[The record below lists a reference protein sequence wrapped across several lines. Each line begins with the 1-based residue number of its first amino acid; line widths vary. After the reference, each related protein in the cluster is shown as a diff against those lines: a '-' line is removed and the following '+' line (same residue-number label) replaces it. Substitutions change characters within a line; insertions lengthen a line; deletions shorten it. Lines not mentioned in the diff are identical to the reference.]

1 MVYYYFC
8 VVFLLSCS
16 VCKNIKFVEFTNVTT
31 VTQFRIKH
39 TQSHVIGLSTP
50 HIHFSTTHIL
60 KWVHEPLLNFCVF
73 SCYVRRA
80 VEKAKK
86 KSSQNSL
93 VCLFGLGSLYAL
105 TGSTTGKKRSIFFV
119 HEQTR
124 KKKRNVKWISICFFP
139 VVNALVTQKL
149 HVNKLYVS
157 CRAKCFLCK
166 KSFTLFL
173 HTQVSGN
180 PREEC
185 YATIIPPFSPV
196 FPFIVIEKKRIVIS
210 FYS

>member
-1 MVYYYFC
+1 MARKITTADIPQNVRKKSRKVFCGMFYEFVHVHGFGLAWTRLNYYVYVEAEALDGWQFVILHMQQQQKTYFRTYICVETNTHTHKHAVHTYITSINLYAAALLSFSMVYYYFC

-86 KSSQNSL
+86 NPAKTR
-93 VCLFGLGSLYAL
+93 LFA
-105 TGSTTGKKRSIFFV
+105 
-119 HEQTR
+119 
-124 KKKRNVKWISICFFP
+124 
-139 VVNALVTQKL
+139 
-149 HVNKLYVS
+149 
-157 CRAKCFLCK
+157 
-166 KSFTLFL
+166 
-173 HTQVSGN
+173 
-180 PREEC
+180 
-185 YATIIPPFSPV
+185 
-196 FPFIVIEKKRIVIS
+196 
-210 FYS
+210 YSAWVPYMH